1 MPKATIP
8 AKGGKKKATSPIK
21 KNPDD
26 MTLKERM
33 AARMA
38 KEKDMPM
45 GTEKLFKASDGLT
58 SAQQEAIVRGAGHKI
73 APHES
78 LLFKELNQEAGYSSS
93 DDEQPKGK
101 LKPADLAKRRQYAL
115 KESSPN
121 GAAHAKI
128 GTK

>member
-33 AARMA
+33 AARYA

-78 LLFKELNQEAGYSSS
+78 TLFKELNQEAGFLSS
-93 DDEQPKGK
+93 DDEKPKGK
-101 LKPADLAKRRQYAL
+101 
-115 KESSPN
+115 
-121 GAAHAKI
+121 
-128 GTK
+128 